1 MTLQKPHRI
10 RQFSTRFTLFS
21 FMLAISIS
29 GLFFIAPGVRQA
41 SASTAGICSN
51 VFAPLPT
58 WLTTA
63 VANNQNTYLQVMNT
77 TGVPWQLL
85 AAIHYRETNL
95 SLTEPGNGQG
105 LFQDGYAAT
114 SGGQTLSSSQFTQET
129 LHAAQLIQSDYVFRN
144 SPNPAGNVNIR
155 TLTANEQDINLIKN
169 TLYSWNGRASSYAQ
183 QAATYGYNSSVT
195 PYEGSP
201 YVMNMFDCPRAGM
214 GIITQD
220 GGAISGTDTRY
231 GAFTLFARL
240 RGDSY
245 WLAMTQPYSWIVDTQ
260 ELYNDPSHTLWTNT
274 NLMGA
279 RTTYYAIVTV
289 RNLGSATWTNSGS
302 NPVDMGATNPQD
314 RSSAFCNQSWLSCNR
329 PARLI
334 EPSVAP
340 GELGTFEFSITPP
353 ASSGTYKESFNLL
366 SEGNTWMNDIG
377 MYYQF
382 AVVPLTSQ
390 WQEVSQQIYTDS
402 SYTLP
407 ANPAALSPDTHY
419 YVHVGALNTGNTTW
433 TNSGSNPVHL
443 GTSHATDRISA
454 FCDPSWIN
462 CNRPAA
468 LDQASVAPGQIG
480 TFSFA
485 IKTPASYGI
494 YSEYFNPVVEGS
506 AWMNDIGMYLPLN
519 VSSPVSLWQYEGQSA
534 YTDNTKTA
542 PFNMSQVGNGARF
555 YVTLSALNTG
565 NTTWTNSGS
574 NPVHL
579 GTSHATDRISAFCDP
594 SWINCNRPA
603 ALDQASVAPGQIG
616 TFSFWMQAPDSLNST
631 AFSEHFT
638 PVVEGSMWMN
648 DLGAFWP
655 VTMQSSLTAWQYMG
669 QSTYSDSAYQNT
681 TDLTNATVNTTYYLQ
696 LKAKNTSGAVW
707 TSSGNNPLRL
717 GTSGSVSSAF
727 CTTGWIGSGCNRMAI
742 LHESS
747 VAPGQTGTFDFPI
760 LTPSSPIN
768 TKLYAIP
775 VSEGAF
781 WLDNIGLYWPI
792 VTH

>member
-480 TFSFA
+480 TFSF
-485 IKTPASYGI
+485 
-494 YSEYFNPVVEGS
+494 
-506 AWMNDIGMYLPLN
+506 
-519 VSSPVSLWQYEGQSA
+519 
-534 YTDNTKTA
+534 
-542 PFNMSQVGNGARF
+542 
-555 YVTLSALNTG
+555 
-565 NTTWTNSGS
+565 
-574 NPVHL
+574 
-579 GTSHATDRISAFCDP
+579 
-594 SWINCNRPA
+594 
-603 ALDQASVAPGQIG
+603 
-616 TFSFWMQAPDSLNST
+616 WMQAPDSLNST